1 MKTKITKILVNKVRR
16 FPEKKYNSNNDNTHI
31 RTIDYQHYRIIKSS
45 YRYFIHVIIILL
57 I

>member
-1 MKTKITKILVNKVRR
+1 MKTKITKISVNKVRR

-31 RTIDYQHYRIIKSS
+31 RTIDYQHYRMVKGS
-45 YRYFIHVIIILL
+45 YRYFIHVRIVLL

>member
-1 MKTKITKILVNKVRR
+1 MKTKITKILVNKVLR

-31 RTIDYQHYRIIKSS
+31 RTIDYQHYRMVKGS
-45 YRYFIHVIIILL
+45 YRYFIHVRIVLL